1 MRWGVPRRAD
11 NRVVGKAVRKERA
24 MNICHITVSGRLTD
38 DAKVGDTT
46 SGGHYVRFSLAR
58 NRRAHG
64 EEVTEYYS
72 CTWFGEYAAKAAQS
86 LTKGTKVCVEGD
98 FSTRYY
104 ERESSDIP
112 GVSLDVRV
120 SALDVL
126 SPRRTGKGYVL
137 PPGVSIDAK
146 TLMGMDFTD

>member
-1 MRWGVPRRAD
+1 
-11 NRVVGKAVRKERA
+11 

-38 DAKVGDTT
+38 DAKTGETQT
-46 SGGHYVRFSLAR
+46 GGHYVRFSVAR
-58 NRRAHG
+58 NRRDRNG

-72 CTWFGEYAAKAAQS
+72 CTWFGDYAAKAAQS
-86 LTKGTKVCVEGD
+86 LKKGVKVCVDGD

-104 ERESSDIP
+104 EREASDVP
-112 GVSLDVRV
+112 GVSLDVKV

-126 SPRRTGKGYVL
+126 SPRPPELKYSPSRGGYVL

-146 TLMGMDFTD
+146 TLMETDFTDM

>member
-1 MRWGVPRRAD
+1 
-11 NRVVGKAVRKERA
+11 
-24 MNICHITVSGRLTD
+24 MNICHITVSGRLTG
-38 DAKVGDTT
+38 DARVGDTT
-46 SGGHYVRFSLAR
+46 SGGRYVRFSVAR
-58 NRRAHG
+58 NRRERG

-72 CTWFGEYAAKAAQS
+72 CTWFGEYAAKASRS
-86 LTKGTKVCVEGD
+86 LTKGTKVCVDGG

-126 SPRRTGKGYVL
+126 SPRRQGQA
-137 PPGVSIDAK
+137 PGTSIDAK
-146 TLMGMDFTD
+146 TPMGMRPAPQ